1 MKSQPRP
8 VTLFGDDVIT
18 IRSPSTSARFHEQPN
33 AVGSLISAFY
43 HALFICVMYNVLPQ
57 LLIPFADVRQT
68 QTEDKVDIT
77 ASRTSPR
84 CAVAVPPQ
92 RALLGPWP
100 VFFGISSFSILAHHL
115 ISSAKIC
122 WLTRH
127 FPWLTCR
134 AAANV
139 LPAKKMASSIVI
151 FIYLCS

>member
-1 MKSQPRP
+1 MSFIVSSQYYIVP
-8 VTLFGDDVIT
+8 TGSFHNC
-18 IRSPSTSARFHEQPN
+18 SA
-33 AVGSLISAFY
+33 
-43 HALFICVMYNVLPQ
+43 
-57 LLIPFADVRQT
+57 IPFADVRQT

-84 CAVAVPPQ
+84 CGVAVPPQ

-134 AAANV
+134 GGKRV
-139 LPAKKMASSIVI
+139 ASQEDGFEHSH
-151 FIYLCS
+151 IYLFMFLAIVYVWLQPRRLNSGLDCSTPE